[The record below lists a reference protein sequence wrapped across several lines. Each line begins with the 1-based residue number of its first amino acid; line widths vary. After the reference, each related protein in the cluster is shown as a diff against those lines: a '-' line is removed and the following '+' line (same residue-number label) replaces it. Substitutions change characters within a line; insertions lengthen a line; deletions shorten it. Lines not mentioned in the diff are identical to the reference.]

1 MLNIISPWNIQ
12 VEMLSVQLD
21 IWNLENKSW
30 LEI

>member
-1 MLNIISPWNIQ
+1 MLNIMSPWNIQ

-21 IWNLENKSW
+21 IWNLENNSW

>member
-1 MLNIISPWNIQ
+1 MLNIMSPWNIQ

>member
-1 MLNIISPWNIQ
+1 MLNIMLPWNIQ